1 MIQHFLR
8 SKWWKVA
15 ALVVL
20 LYLFFLGLDLMGLA
34 FKSFGQGF
42 AERLIETTSNPF
54 VGLIIGVLA
63 TSLVQSSSM
72 TTSMTVAMVSA
83 GALTIEGAVPIV
95 LGANIGTSVTN
106 IVVSMG
112 HIGRREEFRR
122 AFAGATVHD
131 IFNCVAVV
139 IFLPLEI
146 AFGFLSKM
154 AGALEAAVEGVG
166 GIKLFNPIKAMV
178 QPAAEW
184 VGHSLFDHGL
194 LTLLA
199 GVGFIF
205 LALRY
210 LVKLLKSTL
219 VEQAEDM
226 LNRTL
231 FRSALSAMLAG
242 ALITAV
248 VQSSSITTSVII
260 PLVGAGVLTVEQA
273 FPYTIGAN
281 VGTTV
286 TAILAA
292 LSIGNPAGVTVAF
305 AHLCFNVCGGVVVYG
320 LPFLRAIPIRLAKAL
335 GNVASRGRVAAVAY
349 VVVFFFGIPVL
360 LLFLTGSFDS

>member
-1 MIQHFLR
+1 MADTLKSR
-8 SKWWKVA
+8 SWLKIV
-15 ALVVL
+15 ALVAL
-20 LYLFFLGLDLMGLA
+20 LYLFFVGLDLMGLA

-54 VGLIIGVLA
+54 IGLVIGVLA

-83 GALTIEGAVPIV
+83 GALTIEGAIPIV

-106 IVVSMG
+106 IIVSMG
-112 HIGRREEFRR
+112 HISRPEEFRR

-131 IFNCVAVV
+131 ISNCLAVL
-139 IFLPLEI
+139 IFLPLQI
-146 AFGFLSKM
+146 TTGFLSKLS
-154 AGALEAAVEGVG
+154 GALEAAVEGVG
-166 GIKLFNPIKAMV
+166 GIKLFNPIKAIV
-178 QPAAEW
+178 QPTAEW
-184 VGHSLFDHGL
+184 IHHLLLDQGL
-194 LTLLA
+194 LTLL
-199 GVGFIF
+199 VGIALIF

-210 LVKLLKSTL
+210 LVRLLKSAL
-219 VEQAEDM
+219 VAQAEDV
-226 LNRTL
+226 LSRTL
-231 FRSALSAMLAG
+231 FRSAWSAVLAG
-242 ALITAV
+242 ALVTAV

-305 AHLCFNVCGGVVVYG
+305 AHLCFNVCGGVVIYG

-335 GNVASRGRVAAVAY
+335 GDMAARGRVAAVGY
-349 VVVFFFGIPVL
+349 VVIFFFGIPIL